1 MFASSLRS
9 AGRYALRAL
18 PRGTVLPIVSGPNRG
33 FCWILESSNYGCW
46 LGTYET
52 VCIPKIVSMCAKGM
66 TAFDVGAHVGYFT
79 LMLSRLVGPNG
90 HVFAF
95 EPHPHNLAY
104 LRRHLALNDIQNVT
118 VVAKAVS
125 GKSGTATFRGDH
137 ATGSLGD
144 GAMVVETCR
153 LDDFPLPDFVKIDI
167 EGGEHAALDAS
178 RLVQRKETAWLL
190 EMHLSDEPPWFRGRH
205 VGRLDHARFAV
216 CSAPSLWTYVTGD
229 NAP

>member
-1 MFASSLRS
+1 
-9 AGRYALRAL
+9 
-18 PRGTVLPIVSGPNRG
+18 
-33 FCWILESSNYGCW
+33 
-46 LGTYET
+46 
-52 VCIPKIVSMCAKGM
+52 M

-104 LRRHLALNDIQNVT
+104 LHRHLDLNEIQNVT

-125 GKSGTATFRGDH
+125 GKSGTATFRGDD

-178 RLVQRKETAWLL
+178 RLVQSAKKLRGSWKCTSVTSRHGFGAVMLGASTTLGLPSARPRHCGPTSPATTRHSSARRPVGTRSRKADID
-190 EMHLSDEPPWFRGRH
+190 S
-205 VGRLDHARFAV
+205 
-216 CSAPSLWTYVTGD
+216 
-229 NAP
+229 